1 MILGGEFMDFRK
13 AVLRDTGIIALGEAI
28 GVAVMFGVFL
38 LLGRFDRTVLL
49 GGLCGAT
56 LAILNFLFMAINAS
70 IASERAVKQ
79 DVRGG
84 QMLMQTSYIMR
95 FVVIFLVLFILV
107 KSGLCNPF
115 AAVIPLLFTRPT
127 ITLAEFFRKPGER
140 S

>member
-1 MILGGEFMDFRK
+1 MDFRK
-13 AVLRDTGIIALGEAI
+13 AVLRETGIIALGEAI

-79 DVRGG
+79 DIRGG

-95 FVVIFLVLFILV
+95 LVVIFLVLFILV

-127 ITLAEFFRKPGER
+127 ITLAEFFRKPGEQ